1 MIPMTFKELRK
12 ANSLSQAELAAAL
25 GISASSV
32 RQYEYGTRKPSDTV
46 LTKIKELYGVDIS
59 NAASTPTGEKKK
71 MTTVPTEKENHV
83 DEALLQMQSDAE
95 AAVHTLFTGKTEI
108 IIQSPMGGEITAE
121 QILEKVGPVEKVYVR
136 VDQNALYW
144 VREGHSGA
152 INLW

>member
-12 ANSLSQAELAAAL
+12 AHSLSQAELAAAL

-46 LTKIKELYGVDIS
+46 LTKIKELYGADIS
-59 NAASTPTGEKKK
+59 TAASTSAGEKKK
-71 MTTVPTEKENHV
+71 ATVPTQKENHV

-95 AAVHTLFTGKTEI
+95 AAVHALFTGKTEI

-121 QILEKVGPVEKVYVR
+121 QILERVGPVEKVYVR